1 MFETLFG
8 AEMPLAVRFFVAFLI
23 MLGLIGA
30 IAWAVRR
37 FGAGRLA
44 ATTRGRQPRLA
55 VIDYATVDGRR
66 RLILVRRD
74 NVEHLLIF
82 LATGAAFSLGYACRY
97 WLLVIALVA
106 FAAAIELAQIL
117 VPGRHARFTDFLTD
131 GAAACLG
138 IGFSYLL
145 GTLERIAFQFF
156 GRCEKDSAL
165 TER

>member
-1 MFETLFG
+1 MLTRYN
-8 AEMPLAVRFFVAFLI
+8 VQRFFKVAAWLLVI
-23 MLGLIGA
+23 TIVLLSLGPPSSRP
-30 IAWAVRR
+30 VT
-37 FGAGRLA
+37 GAGN
-44 ATTRGRQPRLA
+44 
-55 VIDYATVDGRR
+55 
-66 RLILVRRD
+66 

-82 LATGAAFSLGYACRY
+82 LATGAAFGLGYARRY

-145 GTLERIAFQFF
+145 RELERIAFRFL
-156 GRCEKDSAL
+156 GRAQAEIPSNNSFMKPMSLVHKPWHCEKD
-165 TER
+165 

>member
-1 MFETLFG
+1 MFTY
-8 AEMPLAVRFFVAFLI
+8 PKIQRFFQVTAWLLALAI
-23 MLGLIGA
+23 VVLSLGPPSSRP
-30 IAWAVRR
+30 VT
-37 FGAGRLA
+37 GAGH
-44 ATTRGRQPRLA
+44 
-55 VIDYATVDGRR
+55 D
-66 RLILVRRD
+66 
-74 NVEHLLIF
+74 VEHLLIF
-82 LATGAAFSLGYACRY
+82 LATGAAFGLGYARRY

-145 GTLERIAFQFF
+145 RELERIAFRFL
-156 GRCEKDSAL
+156 GRAQAETRSNNSFMKPMSLIDRKSQGTAKR

>member
-1 MFETLFG
+1 MLTRYN
-8 AEMPLAVRFFVAFLI
+8 VQRFFKVAAWLLVI
-23 MLGLIGA
+23 TIVLLSLGPPSSRP
-30 IAWAVRR
+30 VT
-37 FGAGRLA
+37 GAGN
-44 ATTRGRQPRLA
+44 
-55 VIDYATVDGRR
+55 
-66 RLILVRRD
+66 

-82 LATGAAFSLGYACRY
+82 LATGAAFGLGYARRY

-145 GTLERIAFQFF
+145 GKLERIAFRFL
-156 GRCEKDSAL
+156 GRAQAETRSNNSFMKPMSLIDRKSQGTAKR